1 MNASNINEYLM
12 TRQYVTK
19 VLMVA
24 DVSGIHPYTILL
36 KNPANFNEGQIRKL
50 LWRFLFYLEKRKKKD
65 YSLIE
70 LMKNLYLVFFAA
82 GNTNLPVW
90 KSISLYHQTS
100 SHPVFF

>member
-50 LWRFLFYLEKRKKKD
+50 L
-65 YSLIE
+65 
-70 LMKNLYLVFFAA
+70 
-82 GNTNLPVW
+82 
-90 KSISLYHQTS
+90 
-100 SHPVFF
+100 